1 MALAGSPDPRP
12 VKWQISPEPAVARNR
27 TSPPRIGTD
36 VPPDRLLVTL
46 AAGGDSAAFA
56 ALYPR
61 YHSMVDTIARRH
73 TQDPDFAADCAQE
86 TWLRVFRGLPSFRG
100 ESRFSTWLH
109 QVAVWTSLHG
119 CRTRGR
125 KAGREIDLRDTD
137 PDPAALDEGRV
148 LLRICLARAL
158 AHLPYAK
165 RRVLVLFDIE
175 GYSHEDIAQR
185 LGITTGTSKSQ
196 LFKARARLRELLSSP
211 CELVARPE
219 GTAAALPGLALYH
232 PRNRSCRRAGTPDHV

>member
-1 MALAGSPDPRP
+1 M
-12 VKWQISPEPAVARNR
+12 
-27 TSPPRIGTD
+27 
-36 VPPDRLLVTL
+36 PPDRTLVTL
-46 AAGGDSAAFA
+46 AAGGDAAAFA
-56 ALYPR
+56 ALYSR
-61 YHSMVDTIARRH
+61 YRDLVEAVARRH
-73 TQDPDFAADCAQE
+73 ARDPDFAADCAQE
-86 TWLRVFRGLPSFRG
+86 TWLRVLRGLPSFRG

-125 KAGREIDLRDTD
+125 KAGRETDLRETD

-148 LLRICLARAL
+148 LLRIHLARAL
-158 AHLPYAK
+158 AHLPGAK

-175 GYSHEDIAQR
+175 GYSHEEVARR

-211 CELVARPE
+211 M
-219 GTAAALPGLALYH
+219 
-232 PRNRSCRRAGTPDHV
+232 